1 MARPTND
8 EKLQTIHAEAIA
20 EFDRVQTALKDE
32 RAQCLQ
38 DRRFYSIAG
47 AQWEGDLAEQ
57 FANRPKYE
65 INKTHLALIRIFNEY
80 RNNRITVD
88 FISKDGTEN
97 DELADACDGLF
108 RADEQDS
115 TAEEAYDNAFEEA
128 VGGGFGAWRLRTV
141 YEDEEDPDNDR
152 QRIKIEPI
160 YDADTSVFFDLDAK
174 RQDKADAKR
183 CWVVLSMTPEA
194 FEAEYERSPTSIEKV
209 NDGSEFDWYAPD
221 VVHIAEYY
229 RIEEQVDYALTYIG
243 TTNDEKK
250 MLESELE
257 DEQKVILEATGY
269 KQTRRKRISTKRVH
283 KYLISGNEV
292 LEDMGIIAGKCIPII
307 PVYGKRWFIDNI
319 ERCMG
324 HVRLSKDAQRLLNMQ
339 LSKLGEI
346 AALSPV
352 EKPILNPE
360 QVSRWRDM
368 WAEDNIKN
376 WPYLLLD
383 PITGADGNPMPAA
396 AIGYTKP
403 PQVPPANAAIL
414 QIVEQALRDILGN
427 QQEADKMVSNIS
439 GKAVELIQTR
449 MDMQTFIYVSNFAKA
464 ERRCGEVWLSMAK
477 DIYVE
482 EGRTMKTIGATNEI
496 GSLKLMEPV
505 QEKGTK
511 ALTTGVDFSR
521 AAFDVAVDVGPSS
534 TSRREAT
541 VRALTGLM
549 QMTQDPE
556 TVQVLLGMAMMNIEG
571 EGLAN
576 VREYFRKKLVQ
587 IGVEKPT
594 DEEAQAM
601 AAQAEK
607 PDPNAEALM
616 GMAEEAKAK
625 ATKARVDV
633 LKSLSETK
641 KIEADT
647 KKIEAE
653 TIETLANVDMA
664 STDQALSIAEK
675 LSPKV
680 QAAPNEGEGVNL
692 G

>member
-1 MARPTND
+1 MAKTK
-8 EKLQTIHAEAIA
+8 EEIWAEVHAEAIA

-47 AQWEGDLAEQ
+47 AQWDGDLAEQ

-65 INKTHLALIRIFNEY
+65 INKIHLALIRIFNEY

-88 FISKDGTEN
+88 FISKDGTED

-128 VGGGFGAWRLRTV
+128 VGGGFGSWRLRAV
-141 YEDEEDPDNDR
+141 YENEEDPDDDR

-183 CWVVLSMTPEA
+183 AWVVLSMTPEA
-194 FEAEYERSPTSIEKV
+194 FELEYKRSPTSIEKV
-209 NDGSEFDWYAPD
+209 NDSTCFDWYAAD
-221 VVHIAEYY
+221 VVHISEYY
-229 RIEEQVDYALTYIG
+229 RIEEKVDYALTYTG
-243 TTNDEKK
+243 ATGDEKK
-250 MLESELE
+250 MLESDLE

-292 LEDMGIIAGKCIPII
+292 LEDIGIIAGKCIPII
-307 PVYGKRWFIDNI
+307 PAYGKRWFIDNV

-352 EKPILNPE
+352 EKPIFLAE
-360 QVSRWRDM
+360 QVARWKDM
-368 WAEDNIKN
+368 WSNDNIEN
-376 WPYLLLD
+376 WPYLLVD

-403 PQVPPANAAIL
+403 PQIPPANAAIL

-427 QQEADKMVSNIS
+427 QAEADKMVSNIS

-464 ERRCGEVWLSMAK
+464 IRRCGEVWLSMAK

-496 GSLKLMEPV
+496 GSLTLMEPM
-505 QEKGTK
+505 QEKKTR
-511 ALTTGVDFSR
+511 ALTTGIDFSR

-587 IGVEKPT
+587 IGVEQPT

-601 AAQAEK
+601 AAQAGK
-607 PDPNAEALM
+607 PDPNAEALL

-633 LKSLSETK
+633 IKSLSETE
-641 KIEADT
+641 KIKADT
-647 KKIEAE
+647 EKIKAE

-664 STDQALSIAEK
+664 STDQALTIAEK

-680 QAAPNEGEGVNL
+680 QTAPNEGEGVNL